1 MPARKKKAKAVKK
14 PFRKVTTKRY
24 DRTKD
29 SGVKQ
34 EFSTGAHRDTQSGK
48 GRFDLIPASALKRL
62 AGVYERGA
70 DKYGA
75 RNWEKGMPIGRYL
88 DSALRHIY
96 QYIEGRRDEDH
107 LGQALWNIAGA
118 IHTETMVERGV
129 LPAELDDMPDHLG
142 DKLSSE
148 LNGG

>member
-1 MPARKKKAKAVKK
+1 MAARKKISRKASV
-14 PFRKVTTKRY
+14 KRY

-34 EFSTGAHRDTQSGK
+34 EFSTGAHRDTQEGK
-48 GRFDLIPASALKRL
+48 GRFDLIPPSALKRL

-70 DKYGA
+70 EKYGA

-88 DSALRHIY
+88 DSALRHVY

-107 LGQALWNIAGA
+107 LAQALWNIAGA

-129 LPAELDDMPDHLG
+129 LPSEMDDMPDHLG
-142 DKLSSE
+142 EKLAGE